1 MRIPVT
7 FSNLKTQALID
18 TSAAASFL
26 AHRLLICIP
35 YSNDIK
41 ELKFSDPNVQL
52 FRTVSVVVV
61 KPIGRYKLSIRLAR
75 RHPFIH
81 LFYVITDLD
90 GGCIL
95 GYDFFAANKIVIN
108 PSERSISYTHENEL
122 RNLIIP
128 PLSICSISIAT
139 PPQLDL
145 AGVPVE
151 QKENLKN
158 LLLSY
163 FSLFTE
169 NINELGKAKSIKHS
183 IHTTQLPDVM
193 PMRGTSKILGLV
205 VKKKTD

>member
-1 MRIPVT
+1 MRKPVT

-35 YSNDIK
+35 YNDIK
-41 ELKFSDPNVQL
+41 ELQVSDPNVQL
-52 FRTVSVVVV
+52 FRTVSVVVI
-61 KPIGRYKLSIRLAR
+61 KPIGKYELSIRLAR

-81 LFYVITDLD
+81 QFYVITDLD
-90 GGCIL
+90 EGCIL
-95 GYDFFAANKIVIN
+95 GYDLLAANKIVIN
-108 PSERSISYTHENEL
+108 PSERIISNTHENKL

-151 QKENLKN
+151 RKENLKN

-183 IHTTQLPDVM
+183 IHTTRLPDVM
-193 PMRGTSKILGLV
+193 PMRRTPERLR
-205 VKKKTD
+205 